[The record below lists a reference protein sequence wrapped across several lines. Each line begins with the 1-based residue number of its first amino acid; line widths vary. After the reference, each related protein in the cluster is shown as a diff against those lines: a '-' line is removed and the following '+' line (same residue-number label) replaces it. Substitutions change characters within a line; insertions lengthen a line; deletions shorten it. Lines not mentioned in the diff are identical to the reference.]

1 MNPPPDAPDTAPHTA
16 ALAQDLRTVLR
27 QLRRRLREQASIG
40 DFTPSQFSVLQRL
53 ENEGPATAAGLARAE
68 GMRPQ
73 SIAPILATLAQ
84 AGLVE
89 GAPDPADGRQTL
101 FSITDHCRRQLEE
114 KRAARQDWLIRALG
128 QRFSAREQDTLS
140 EAVALLK
147 RLAGE

>member
-1 MNPPPDAPDTAPHTA
+1 MNKPPDAPDPAPHTA
-16 ALAQDLRTVLR
+16 ALAQDLRAMLR

-53 ENEGPATAAGLARAE
+53 ENDGPATAAGLARAE
-68 GMRPQ
+68 

-140 EAVALLK
+140 AAVELLK